1 MKKYFLILALFAS
14 ACITSLAGTKKK
26 SKKDKKA
33 EVAKVDTIDVK
44 TFSYLIGRLT
54 TEGLA
59 QYIQQQGVDLQYM
72 SYFLEGFKQGQLSET
87 DAQAKAR
94 ITGAEIRQDVDTRVI
109 PNLAKQINDSTTQLS
124 SEEFVRGFM
133 EAMQGVQSEISTDS
147 AKILVDKQMEY
158 YQTTQMERRYGA
170 NRKAGED
177 FLKANAK
184 NKDITQTASGLQYKV
199 ITKGEGPVPTAT
211 QKVKVHY
218 EGKLLDGKVFD
229 SSYKRGQPT
238 TFGVNQVIKGWIEAL
253 TLMPVGSKWEIYIPQ
268 ELAYG
273 ARDQREIP
281 PFSCLIFTVELLEIV
296 P

>member
-14 ACITSLAGTKKK
+14 ACITSQAGTKKK

-72 SYFLEGFKQGQLSET
+72 SYFLEGFKQGKLTEA

>member
-14 ACITSLAGTKKK
+14 ACITSQAGTKKK

-72 SYFLEGFKQGQLSET
+72 SYFLEGFKQGKLTEA

-218 EGKLLDGKVFD
+218 EGRLLDGKVFD

>member
-14 ACITSLAGTKKK
+14 ACITSQAGTKKK

-72 SYFLEGFKQGQLSET
+72 SYFLEGFKQGKLTEA

-199 ITKGEGPVPTAT
+199 ITKGEG
-211 QKVKVHY
+211 
-218 EGKLLDGKVFD
+218 
-229 SSYKRGQPT
+229 S
-238 TFGVNQVIKGWIEAL
+238 
-253 TLMPVGSKWEIYIPQ
+253 
-268 ELAYG
+268 
-273 ARDQREIP
+273 
-281 PFSCLIFTVELLEIV
+281 
-296 P
+296 